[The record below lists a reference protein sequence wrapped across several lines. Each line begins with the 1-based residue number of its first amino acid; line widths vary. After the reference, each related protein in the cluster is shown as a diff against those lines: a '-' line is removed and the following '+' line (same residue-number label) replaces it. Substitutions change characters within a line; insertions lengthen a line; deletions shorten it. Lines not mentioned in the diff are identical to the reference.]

1 MRDRAYNTLG
11 PSPDTPL
18 GRMVSGFLT
27 AVIVLNVI
35 ALIVGTVQQIH
46 DLLPRVF
53 LAIEV
58 VSVAIFTAEYLLRVW
73 SCTADPSYNQTFSG
87 RIRYMASPLMLVDLL
102 AILPFFITLAVPV
115 PVDLRILRSVRLAF
129 RIARSSRHF
138 SGVSVLARVIHA
150 KRTELI
156 SVVGILL
163 MLLLLTSS
171 LVYFAENSSQ
181 PKDFASIPQTM
192 WWGIITLT
200 TIGYGDTYPIT
211 FAGRALTGVMAIMG
225 IGLFALPAGILGSG
239 FIHEIQV
246 QRACPNCGFKWSD

>member
-1 MRDRAYNTLG
+1 MRRQAAANGRTELDCNESKDEDRRASIGAVRANRMRDRAYNTLG

-73 SCTADPSYNQTFSG
+73 SCTADPSYNQAFSG
-87 RIRYMASPLMLVDLL
+87 RIRYIASPLMLVDLL
-102 AILPFFITLAVPV
+102 AILPFFITLAIPV

-129 RIARSSRHF
+129 RIARCSS
-138 SGVSVLARVIHA
+138 VS
-150 KRTELI
+150 
-156 SVVGILL
+156 
-163 MLLLLTSS
+163 
-171 LVYFAENSSQ
+171 
-181 PKDFASIPQTM
+181 P
-192 WWGIITLT
+192 
-200 TIGYGDTYPIT
+200 
-211 FAGRALTGVMAIMG
+211 
-225 IGLFALPAGILGSG
+225 
-239 FIHEIQV
+239 
-246 QRACPNCGFKWSD
+246 